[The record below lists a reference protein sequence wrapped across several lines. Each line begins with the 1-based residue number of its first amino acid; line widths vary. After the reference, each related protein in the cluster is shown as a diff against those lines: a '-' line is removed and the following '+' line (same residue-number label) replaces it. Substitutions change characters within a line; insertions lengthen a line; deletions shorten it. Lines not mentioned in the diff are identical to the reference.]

1 MSMTTMKNIEK
12 SLKIALLDDDV
23 VFCKRLS
30 SLLKKHLRH
39 EVVVFFS
46 AQEFLENLKNCFDI
60 VLLDIG
66 LPDID
71 GLTVL
76 DYIKR
81 ISRETEVIIIT
92 GYADV
97 DTAVTAI
104 KRGACDY
111 IVKPIPRDRLL
122 LSINSTIEKVVLKK
136 ENRYLKG
143 VIEEHKV
150 LEGFVASCP
159 SMAEIIRLIKKIAPL
174 NCNVLIQGE
183 TGTGKEL
190 VAQAIHN
197 LSKRRDKKFLSI
209 NCGGF
214 SEELMANELFGHEK
228 GAFTGASG
236 RKIGLLEAAQGGSVF
251 LDEIGEMALSLQVKL
266 LKVIEEKRIFR
277 LGSTTPV
284 DLDIRIIAATN
295 RDLKAMVKEGTFRED
310 LFFRLNVVTI
320 YLPRLTERRE
330 EIPLLISLFINK
342 YNTQFNKKVSHISSR
357 ALSYLM
363 KYDFPGNVRELENI
377 IQRAVALCESGEIDT
392 KHLPA
397 DITKLQMESV
407 DEDIL
412 LSLEEVEKRHIKKV
426 LEFTGY
432 DKKSASAILKLPR
445 TTLWRKIKKYGL

>member
-1 MSMTTMKNIEK
+1 MKN
-12 SLKIALLDDDV
+12 SDQFLKIAVVDDDP
-23 VFCKRLS
+23 VFCKRLH
-30 SLLKKHLRH
+30 SLLKKNLPH
-39 EVVVFFS
+39 EVFVFSS
-46 AQEFLENLKNCFDI
+46 AQEFLESLKKSFDI

-66 LPDID
+66 LPDIE

-76 DYIKR
+76 DYIKKMR
-81 ISRETEVIIIT
+81 QDTEVIIIT

-97 DTAVTAI
+97 DTAVDAI
-104 KRGACDY
+104 KRGASDY
-111 IVKPIPRDRLL
+111 IVKPVSKDRLL
-122 LSINSTIEKVVLKK
+122 LSINSTIEKVILKR
-136 ENRYLKG
+136 ENRYLKT
-143 VIEEHKV
+143 IIDRQKV
-150 LEGFVASCP
+150 LEGFVATCP
-159 SMAEIIRLIKKIAPL
+159 SMTEIIRLIKKIAPL
-174 NCNVLIQGE
+174 DCNVLIQGE
-183 TGTGKEL
+183 TGTGKQL
-190 VAQAIHN
+190 VAQAIHS

-228 GAFTGASG
+228 EAFTGAST
-236 RKIGLLEAAQGGSVF
+236 RKIGLLEAAQGGTVF
-251 LDEIGEMALSLQVKL
+251 LDEIGEMSLSLQVKL

-295 RDLKAMVKEGTFRED
+295 RDLKTMVAEGSFRED
-310 LFFRLNVVTI
+310 LFFRLNVMTI
-320 YLPRLTERRE
+320 YLPKLAERRE
-330 EIPLLISLFINK
+330 DIPLLVSLFINK
-342 YNTQFNKKVSHISSR
+342 YNIQFNKKVSRISPR

-377 IQRAVALCESGEIDT
+377 IQRAVALCEEGEIDT
-392 KHLPA
+392 KHLPV

-412 LSLEEVEKRHIKKV
+412 LSLEEVEKRHIKRV